1 MNYENLKKMK
11 FIDCIQEEVSRIY
24 GPGTGLFF
32 REATKDTQLLN
43 IPIKKGTSLSIK
55 PMLNHYSPHYFED
68 PLSFKP

>member
-24 GPGTGLFF
+24 GPGTGVFL

-55 PMLNHYSPHYFED
+55 PMQNHCNPLYFEE
-68 PLSFKP
+68 PLIFKP